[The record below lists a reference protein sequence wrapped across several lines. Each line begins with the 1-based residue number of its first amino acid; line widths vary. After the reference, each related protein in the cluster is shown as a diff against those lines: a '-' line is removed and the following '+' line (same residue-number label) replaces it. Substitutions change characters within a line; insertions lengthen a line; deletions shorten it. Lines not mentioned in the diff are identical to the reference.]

1 MESNLNEIIS
11 PFSRR
16 LSLKYMSLTPTEIQV
31 ANLIKHGHTTK
42 DIAQMLSVSERTVD
56 THRKNIRRKLGIE
69 KNAPISVHTCA
80 LSVDFTAMKAP
91 GKA

>member
-1 MESNLNEIIS
+1 MKDSRALTDIIESNLNEIIS

-56 THRKNIRRKLGIE
+56 THRKNIRRKMGIE
-69 KNAPISVHTCA
+69 KKRANLRAHLRA
-80 LSVDFTAMKAP
+80 FR
-91 GKA
+91 